1 MSPNLALHHVFGTFE
16 NRGKEGLLNR
26 GFWYTFW
33 YRNSVLSKSQFPYQ
47 NHLGV
52 CKIIRSISLW
62 VDKWLMRRGL
72 SEPGRCGELSNFWA
86 FPVSQPKLPRADGGW
101 GRRNCSFE
109 QLDELAHIG
118 TVARHSLDLWIPGK
132 SLKYSSFQFWSFDE
146 LIVPLNIRVITTKFL
161 GLVYQVDSTWCWV
174 RVLIVSW

>member
-1 MSPNLALHHVFGTFE
+1 MQKTGLANHPSFLVWSGLEKGITCGCDHYGAVNNHFPVYLVIFGMVTPKRTNKEVFHIDFIFE
-16 NRGKEGLLNR
+16 KVAFVGC
-26 GFWYTFW
+26 
-33 YRNSVLSKSQFPYQ
+33 NSFFISTS

-118 TVARHSLDLWIPGK
+118 TVARHIS
-132 SLKYSSFQFWSFDE
+132 
-146 LIVPLNIRVITTKFL
+146 
-161 GLVYQVDSTWCWV
+161 
-174 RVLIVSW
+174 